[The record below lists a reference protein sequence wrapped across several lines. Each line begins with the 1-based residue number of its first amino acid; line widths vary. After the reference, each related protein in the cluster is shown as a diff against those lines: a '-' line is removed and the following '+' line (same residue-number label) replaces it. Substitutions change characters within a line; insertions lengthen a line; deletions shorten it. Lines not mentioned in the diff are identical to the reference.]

1 MRRHP
6 GDGSSRG
13 FGACPTLTAYQ
24 AYVVATHLDPMAK
37 MVAVAD
43 VRACEPSIPI
53 EVAEVQAQDAA
64 ETAWDT
70 LRHQSSGVLN
80 VLAAIVRH
88 LAAAPGT
95 RILLIVSPGFVTGG
109 MERQLGGLTDT
120 CLRAHI
126 VVNALDD
133 EGLLSGG
140 RESPESLGAQGG
152 LRANWAERTLAQRT
166 QTVTGF
172 LADAAAATGGQFIR
186 NSNDLAG
193 GLRTLAAVPEVSYL
207 LGFSPSA
214 KPDSRYHKLKVT
226 TTKPGGYRVSAR
238 PGYFAS
244 LPSQQPENAQQRI
257 DRVFA
262 SGQLLSQV
270 PAVVKVGATDRKD
283 GRFTIQVDITLDA
296 RRLPFTAR
304 NGRSLQELTFVT
316 VLEDAAGNYLE
327 GKQAVMDM
335 ALTSSTRA
343 DLETRGINAVT
354 FFLAPRGNYRIREVI
369 REAVRNR
376 LAASNSPLEIR

>member
-1 MRRHP
+1 M
-6 GDGSSRG
+6 
-13 FGACPTLTAYQ
+13 
-24 AYVVATHLDPMAK
+24 LD
-37 MVAVAD
+37 
-43 VRACEPSIPI
+43 
-53 EVAEVQAQDAA
+53 
-64 ETAWDT
+64 
-70 LRHQSSGVLN
+70 
-80 VLAAIVRH
+80 VLAPIVRH

-95 RILLIVSPGFVTGG
+95 RILLIVSPGFVTDG

-140 RESPESLGAQGG
+140 RESPESLGAQDG

-166 QTVTGF
+166 QAVTAF

-186 NSNDLAG
+186 NSNGLTG

-214 KPDSRYHKLKVT
+214 KPDGKYHKLKVT
-226 TTKPGGYRVSAR
+226 IARPGGYQVSAR

-244 LPSQQPENAQQRI
+244 LPSQQAETAQQRI
-257 DRVFA
+257 NRVVG
-262 SGQLLSQV
+262 SGQLLDQV
-270 PAVVKVGATDRKD
+270 PATVKVGAVDRKD
-283 GRFTIQVDITLDA
+283 GRYTIQVNITLDA
-296 RRLPFTAR
+296 KRLPFSAK

-316 VLEDAAGNYLE
+316 VLEDAAGHYLQ

-335 ALTSSTRA
+335 ALTAVYRHVLEVVTQRQDRRRHECARHAIASKPVKRRA
-343 DLETRGINAVT
+343 SPSAGTSAQ
-354 FFLAPRGNYRIREVI
+354 REK
-369 REAVRNR
+369 RPSR
-376 LAASNSPLEIR
+376 